1 MIWYW
6 RKEIV
11 PKRYLGTVDGFWAGD
26 VDWLRIDGSFAHGD
40 VYGVLLKSALAM
52 VMDMNR
58 LFIYDERS
66 VGGTTVLFFENHP
79 ELERFYS
86 TFNLERLQAAR
97 TFENQLISQRQ
108 LYFLETSC
116 ISEEFRLHLRWWMKN
131 IYKHFNKVFNI
142 ISKMCWTDGISKS
155 IGEYN
160 VFYTSDIEGMSKFIL
175 DVNFSMYVKREMN
188 VMSKGGVEVCHP
200 YGVATWHWCDKHSL
214 SLQ

>member
-1 MIWYW
+1 METSMEYCWNQRWRCLWIWIDCLFMMN
-6 RKEIV
+6 EALEGQ
-11 PKRYLGTVDGFWAGD
+11 PFF
-26 VDWLRIDGSFAHGD
+26 LRIIQSWSDSI
-40 VYGVLLKSALAM
+40 LLSILNDFK
-52 VMDMNR
+52 
-58 LFIYDERS
+58 
-66 VGGTTVLFFENHP
+66 
-79 ELERFYS
+79 LED
-86 TFNLERLQAAR
+86 

-116 ISEEFRLHLRWWMKN
+116 VSEEFRLHLRWWMKN